1 MKIKSTVAISDNGF
15 LFDPTTGDSYT
26 TNPVAR
32 EIIFLM
38 KENLQAD
45 QIKSA
50 ILEKY
55 EVDEL
60 TLEKNLIDFYAMLRH
75 FNLIDAN

>member
-32 EIIFLM
+32 DIIFLM
-38 KENLQAD
+38 KQNLQAD

-60 TLEKNLIDFYAMLRH
+60 TLEKNLIDFYSMLRH
-75 FNLIDAN
+75 FNLTDAN

>member
-60 TLEKNLIDFYAMLRH
+60 TLEKNLIDFYSMLHH
-75 FNLIDAN
+75 FNLTDAN